1 MNTENLREIFD
12 SQSYKKGR
20 QSLRRKDN
28 EKRKKQ
34 KEKTMKKEKNQ
45 KDDYF
50 CKNKTLILIYI
61 ENLKVFHY
69 LY

>member
-34 KEKTMKKEKNQ
+34 REKTMKREKIR
-45 KDDYF
+45 KMIIF
-50 CKNKTLILIYI
+50 VRIKP
-61 ENLKVFHY
+61 
-69 LY
+69 